1 MVSSSI
7 ASSRPSQLD
16 SLKEL
21 MPRSDR
27 AKLMDLVKLRGVV
40 EGSRRSNHNSVNSLK
55 DYIFLG
61 WMMSRTSISPAQ
73 EGHREILVVIN
84 GLDICTYIPSR
95 SSYISTSSPLWAA

>member
-55 DYIFLG
+55 DYI
-61 WMMSRTSISPAQ
+61 SIPRMDDVTD
-73 EGHREILVVIN
+73 EDL
-84 GLDICTYIPSR
+84 PS
-95 SSYISTSSPLWAA
+95 SAST